1 MLSKELQEKL
11 VRIAME
17 EAELAIERGDDPFGG
32 CIVDAEGNIVV
43 RGGNRE
49 YTEENPTSHA
59 ETVLI
64 REACKKLG
72 VHSLEGYISICNAE
86 SCPMCA
92 SALLMAGIKEF
103 YYGTHMEDFCNP
115 YLRMSDVA
123 AAAAGDIVIV
133 DGILDE
139 ECTEIVR
146 RGRRIRAEMAK

>member
-11 VRIAME
+11 VRISVE
-17 EAELAIERGDDPFGG
+17 EAEAAIARGDDPFGG
-32 CIVDAEGNIVV
+32 CICDKDGNIIV

-49 YTEENPTSHA
+49 NTEVNPAAHA

-72 VHSLEGYISICNAE
+72 KKDLSGCISVCNAE

-92 SALLMAGIKEF
+92 SALVMAGIKEF
-103 YYGTHMEDFCNP
+103 YFGTHMEDFCNP
-115 YLRMSDVA
+115 YIRMSDVIKSSQ
-123 AAAAGDIVIV
+123 GEIILV

-139 ECTEIVR
+139 ICTEVVR
-146 RGRRIRAEMAK
+146 RGRKLRGM